1 MPTWLYWLH
10 LKSRNQTDCKHDLQR
25 SLQPFPFPVVGG
37 ISILMLRKLGFRKI
51 TQMTKV
57 QWQPK
62 TVPRTE
68 LRLEAQHKRGSDINL
83 TNTSY
88 YPENDSISALIKVF
102 KTYNCISLNLL
113 LLQSNS
119 RFITEKLFF
128 TAFCEE
134 ILKDILGIEPRV
146 LFMLSRN
153 CAIDFYCLGLKNISI
168 HISASY
174 AANTHDPAGWRCRIQ
189 ARFLVKVEAEG
200 LRLLKTIPQATVT
213 QAPWGGAQT
222 KMQIQKGEQLKS
234 CAWASQAGLPGHL
247 LVTQS
252 PAQGPGSVLLL
263 IITMGT

>member
-88 YPENDSISALIKVF
+88 YPENDSISALIKE
-102 KTYNCISLNLL
+102 
-113 LLQSNS
+113 QSFQNIQLY
-119 RFITEKLFF
+119 FIKS
-128 TAFCEE
+128 TASSKQQQIYHWE
-134 ILKDILGIEPRV
+134 IV
-146 LFMLSRN
+146 
-153 CAIDFYCLGLKNISI
+153 FYCVLWRDTER
-168 HISASY
+168 HIRDR
-174 AANTHDPAGWRCRIQ
+174 T
-189 ARFLVKVEAEG
+189 
-200 LRLLKTIPQATVT
+200 
-213 QAPWGGAQT
+213 
-222 KMQIQKGEQLKS
+222 
-234 CAWASQAGLPGHL
+234 
-247 LVTQS
+247 
-252 PAQGPGSVLLL
+252 
-263 IITMGT
+263 

>member
-10 LKSRNQTDCKHDLQR
+10 LKSRDQTDCKHDLQR

-57 QWQPK
+57 QWQSR
-62 TVPRTE
+62 TVPCTE

-83 TNTSY
+83 TNTSWC
-88 YPENDSISALIKVF
+88 NALIIPRVTPYQHSSKNKVF

-119 RFITEKLFF
+119 RFITEKLLF

-200 LRLLKTIPQATVT
+200 LRLLKTIP
-213 QAPWGGAQT
+213 
-222 KMQIQKGEQLKS
+222 
-234 CAWASQAGLPGHL
+234 
-247 LVTQS
+247 
-252 PAQGPGSVLLL
+252 
-263 IITMGT
+263 